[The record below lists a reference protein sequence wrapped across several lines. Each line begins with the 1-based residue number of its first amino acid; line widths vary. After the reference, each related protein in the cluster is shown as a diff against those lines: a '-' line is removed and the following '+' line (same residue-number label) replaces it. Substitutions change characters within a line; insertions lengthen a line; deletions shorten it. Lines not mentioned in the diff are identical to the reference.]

1 MGRTPTDLTQALQT
15 VAERP
20 TPALIWRDGA
30 ERVELSGRVL
40 VNWVEK
46 AAGLLV
52 DELDVGA
59 SDVLTISPVPHW
71 RLAVLTFAA
80 LRAGAR
86 VDFTRHPEPDSVVH
100 AYPESHP
107 DDDAAAQTLL
117 VVAEPALAFECSGPL
132 PQGAVDFCD
141 EVRAQPDMYGGLE
154 NPEPDSVALPSGLT
168 HAEVLPRALELAG
181 TDEGTVYLPLTEG
194 WGENAALRTLGIIT
208 AGGAVLLT
216 ARPEDATAAVLDQE
230 RATRG

>member
-1 MGRTPTDLTQALQT
+1 MGRTPTDLAQALQT

-52 DELDVGA
+52 DELDVVA

-107 DDDAAAQTLL
+107 DDDDAAQTLL

-132 PQGAVDFCD
+132 PRGAVDFCD
-141 EVRAQPDMYGGLE
+141 EVRAQPDMYEGLA
-154 NPEPDSVALPSGLT
+154 NPEPDSVALPSGVT

-208 AGGAVLLT
+208 GGGAVVLS

>member
-1 MGRTPTDLTQALQT
+1 MERTPTDLRRALQT

-20 TPALIWRDGA
+20 TPALIWRHGT

-40 VNWVEK
+40 ANWVEK

-52 DELDVGA
+52 DELDVSA

-86 VDFTRHPEPDSVVH
+86 VDFTHHPEPDSVVH
-100 AYPESHP
+100 AHLESHP

-117 VVAEPALAFECSGPL
+117 VVAEPALAFECSGAL
-132 PQGAVDFCD
+132 PEGAVDFCD
-141 EVRAQPDMYGGLE
+141 EVRAQPDVYGGFE
-154 NPEPDSVALPSGLT
+154 NPDPDSAALPSGLT
-168 HAEVLPRALELAG
+168 HADVVPRALEMVGA
-181 TDEGTVYLPLTEG
+181 EAATVYLPLADGWTED
-194 WGENAALRTLGIIT
+194 AALYTLGVIA

-216 ARPEDATAAVLDQE
+216 AHPQDATQDALDQE

>member
-1 MGRTPTDLTQALQT
+1 MGRTPTDLAQALQT

-132 PQGAVDFCD
+132 PKGAVDFCD

-154 NPEPDSVALPSGLT
+154 NPEPDSVALPSGVT

-181 TDEGTVYLPLTEG
+181 TDGGTVYLPLTEG

-208 AGGAVLLT
+208 AGGAVVLT